1 MGNALWKYDNGEGL
15 RGIMKDDYD
24 NRLDQLEAKFEKDK
38 EAIENSSLSKDV
50 KKDKVRSLK
59 NQYKQ
64 EKERLRMNVMLLSGQ
79 EFWRSNF
86 KAITQSRHS
95 G

>member
-1 MGNALWKYDNGEGL
+1 MSENQIKAWETHYGSMNNGEGL
-15 RGIMKDDYD
+15 RGIMKVDYD

-64 EKERLRMNVMLLSGQ
+64 EKEHLKNERDAATRSGVL
-79 EFWRSNF
+79 E
-86 KAITQSRHS
+86 K
-95 G
+95 